1 MEELLKPSQF
11 VWADESEELE
21 GEEEIEG
28 QGERSISEGE
38 LKEMMA
44 SFYDLERQPSNSS
57 DEPVDEEGEWSDF
70 DEVMFSEATTPE
82 PDYEE
87 LKRASIQEDVN
98 QEFAFRQGW
107 MEAAGESIH
116 HFNWLGTP
124 RYEYSSTPPTIS
136 LLFLFTAPK
145 IPKQG
150 DEWRLD
156 AIMRTAMRHVD
167 PVVLHPENGP
177 EDFRLRGSE
186 LVRWA
191 KGRAFKFYSPHGNWK
206 TDRDDI
212 ADGTIMDTGNID
224 MYMGSPLHFGNGYVR
239 DYTIRSRA
247 QWGVEHQRL
256 YAEKFLAPSQ
266 TRSPKTPY
274 KPSHLRHCVSS
285 DDLED
290 LDGKLTTSTLGDISV
305 SGANEKYNIGAEP
318 SIAPRI
324 QRPASLI
331 PRIRRAFSQSAPD
344 LLAGLQRETSVHGFE
359 SALDFMTEDGSE
371 GSEYTDDSENTNNNY
386 DSDDSDD
393 EHLDIGEIV
402 QLSYEEF
409 KEAERRRKYII
420 ERAALEPTL
429 ETIHEEDEPALDSEE
444 DEKVNTVDN
453 VEQVQDDQNNDFVEQ
468 NRDTNDLV
476 IEQAKN
482 GQNDQNDQIHGFLQ
496 SSHLG
501 GRNRHDQELD
511 MIDTVKQDEDDQK
524 NQLGQNGHIE
534 LDFETV
540 QQNKNDQNYT
550 GHIDQLESTDPRD
563 HNKKVH
569 QRVSSGTHATSRQS
583 GSETTFEISNEQQ
596 NQDTNLQAVDSE
608 PQSSVT
614 DQKNKRWKERIS
626 CISQKAHNALRSKHA
641 QSSKSDSSGS
651 FESTLSP
658 TSNCDPDRQHISLFH
673 TEIPQDGN
681 EELLKTCSTNKF
693 AKKVKRVLSIS
704 STEKD
709 TVMPKKQ
716 RRISFS
722 DLFYGGIRAF
732 ESYSVMA

>member
-38 LKEMMA
+38 LKETMA
-44 SFYDLERQPSNSS
+44 SFYDLERRPSNSS

-239 DYTIRSRA
+239 DHTIRSRA
-247 QWGVEHQRL
+247 QWGLNTSDSTQRNPWPQAKPGHQR
-256 YAEKFLAPSQ
+256 
-266 TRSPKTPY
+266 
-274 KPSHLRHCVSS
+274 RH
-285 DDLED
+285 
-290 LDGKLTTSTLGDISV
+290 TSL
-305 SGANEKYNIGAEP
+305 
-318 SIAPRI
+318 
-324 QRPASLI
+324 
-331 PRIRRAFSQSAPD
+331 
-344 LLAGLQRETSVHGFE
+344 
-359 SALDFMTEDGSE
+359 
-371 GSEYTDDSENTNNNY
+371 
-386 DSDDSDD
+386 
-393 EHLDIGEIV
+393 
-402 QLSYEEF
+402 
-409 KEAERRRKYII
+409 
-420 ERAALEPTL
+420 
-429 ETIHEEDEPALDSEE
+429 
-444 DEKVNTVDN
+444 
-453 VEQVQDDQNNDFVEQ
+453 
-468 NRDTNDLV
+468 
-476 IEQAKN
+476 
-482 GQNDQNDQIHGFLQ
+482 
-496 SSHLG
+496 
-501 GRNRHDQELD
+501 
-511 MIDTVKQDEDDQK
+511 
-524 NQLGQNGHIE
+524 
-534 LDFETV
+534 
-540 QQNKNDQNYT
+540 
-550 GHIDQLESTDPRD
+550 
-563 HNKKVH
+563 
-569 QRVSSGTHATSRQS
+569 
-583 GSETTFEISNEQQ
+583 
-596 NQDTNLQAVDSE
+596 
-608 PQSSVT
+608 
-614 DQKNKRWKERIS
+614 
-626 CISQKAHNALRSKHA
+626 
-641 QSSKSDSSGS
+641 
-651 FESTLSP
+651 
-658 TSNCDPDRQHISLFH
+658 H
-673 TEIPQDGN
+673 T
-681 EELLKTCSTNKF
+681 
-693 AKKVKRVLSIS
+693 
-704 STEKD
+704 
-709 TVMPKKQ
+709 
-716 RRISFS
+716 
-722 DLFYGGIRAF
+722 
-732 ESYSVMA
+732 